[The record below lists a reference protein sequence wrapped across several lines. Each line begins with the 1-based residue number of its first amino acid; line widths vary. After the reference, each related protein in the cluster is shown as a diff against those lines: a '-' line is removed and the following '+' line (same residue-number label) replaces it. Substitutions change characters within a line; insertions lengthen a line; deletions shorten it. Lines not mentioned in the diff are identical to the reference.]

1 MLTWTDAADS
11 TPGHIPGVRFVDSTG
26 RWTAAR
32 VGEDPR
38 LGWCVWERR
47 EKRMVRLVPGVHIGS
62 EAEAKA
68 VAQVLSSHIARH
80 AVRFAEVAAQVA
92 AILVVR
98 ATRAVLSSTAEVVP
112 PPRERTKKAARAFA
126 VGESTIFR
134 GERITRTSA
143 PIQTLVPPKPS
154 VATEARFG
162 FEVDDRE
169 YVIGLLGDELLE
181 VI

>member
-11 TPGHIPGVRFVDSTG
+11 TPGHVPGVRFVDSTG

-68 VAQVLSSHIARH
+68 VAQVLSSHLARH

-98 ATRAVLSSTAEVVP
+98 ATRALLSSAEFEAGM
-112 PPRERTKKAARAFA
+112 PRSNKGRTMKAARSFD
-126 VGESTIFR
+126 E
-134 GERITRTSA
+134 GERGTYQGFRLVRADSVTRTSN
-143 PIQTLVPPKPS
+143 PPRY
-154 VATEARFG
+154 AFDEAK
-162 FEVDDRE
+162 EVDGVAKTHYLD
-169 YVIGLLGDELLE
+169 GNALLE
-181 VI
+181 VE

>member
-11 TPGHIPGVRFVDSTG
+11 TPGLIPGVRFIDSTG

-47 EKRMVRLVPGVHIGS
+47 EKRMVRLVPSVHIGS

-98 ATRAVLSSTAEVVP
+98 ATRAVLAASARGDAGTYGGG
-112 PPRERTKKAARAFA
+112 RTPDPAHQT
-126 VGESTIFR
+126 ED
-134 GERITRTSA
+134 A
-143 PIQTLVPPKPS
+143 P
-154 VATEARFG
+154 
-162 FEVDDRE
+162 
-169 YVIGLLGDELLE
+169 
-181 VI
+181 